1 MFTDT
6 VQFARIDVTVVKRL
20 ESSSALAYE
29 TQKCQ
34 KNIKGKSE
42 NIHWHE
48 TEKHRWKNCLDWT
61 NQVVSVLI
69 ILQPT
74 G

>member
-20 ESSSALAYE
+20 KSRSALAYE

-34 KNIKGKSE
+34 KNIKGKSD
-42 NIHWHE
+42 NIH
-48 TEKHRWKNCLDWT
+48 
-61 NQVVSVLI
+61 
-69 ILQPT
+69 
-74 G
+74 